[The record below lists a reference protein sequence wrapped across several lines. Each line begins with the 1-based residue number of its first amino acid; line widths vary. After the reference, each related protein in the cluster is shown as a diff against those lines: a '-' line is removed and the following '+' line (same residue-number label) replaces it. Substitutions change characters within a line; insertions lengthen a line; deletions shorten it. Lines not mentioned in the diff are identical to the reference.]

1 MSGKRLNDVERAKR
15 LVKILQVKGQID
27 VYDVM
32 MQYEISYTRA
42 IPIFRLA
49 ARICENSGICEY
61 DEKEHKLIYVGAKP
75 STPSIKDVSQNLKK
89 QNEEANERQE
99 TDEGAEEAEKILNA
113 KPEGE

>member
-42 IPIFRLA
+42 IPIFKLA
-49 ARICENSGICEY
+49 ERICENAQICEY
-61 DEKEHKLIYVGAKP
+61 DEKEHKLIYVGVKP
-75 STPSIKDVSQNLKK
+75 STPSTKDVNQNQK